1 MFPPRNQ
8 ESVDS
13 GTGDTPSAPARAPE
27 APGAAPKDAESGNTA
42 SHNCNGDG
50 IGEQPLFQVVWQ
62 GIDTLELTYSGKLT
76 READARLK
84 ELKELAQAQE
94 ARRQAFAQIEAG
106 GRFFEVADKG
116 GGRFWAYLL
125 RHPDMRIALASA
137 KATRVPLA
145 SVTLQN
151 EFLVSQGPVAAEAA
165 ARAVVESF
173 GVVEGGELV
182 KRCDLAVDIAC
193 DQVMDA
199 WGADAWVTRA
209 ERIDPHYVNGKFTGW
224 SIGLG
229 AEVSARFYD
238 KKAEMFKSEKTYFGD
253 LWLLN
258 GWFPADPVVRVEHQF
273 RRNAL
278 AQFGLRSVH
287 DVLDARPAL
296 WTYATK
302 EWTRLAIP
310 SATDETRT
318 RWETHPFWQVVQA
331 ITWEGSTRL
340 LERKRPSVNAPSDKT
355 LARMYKAVATAVMA
369 RDGLSLW
376 EAGERLGSLLMA
388 QLQGVEQWEGAP
400 ADEMLMEAVLLKR
413 RKYCLPVK

>member
-1 MFPPRNQ
+1 MFPPDNQ

-13 GTGDTPSAPARAPE
+13 GAGDTPSAPAQAPQ
-27 APGAAPKDAESGNTA
+27 APGAAPTDAESGNTA
-42 SHNCNGDG
+42 SHNCKGDG
-50 IGEQPLFQVVWQ
+50 QALFQVVWQ
-62 GIDTLELTYSGKLT
+62 GIDTLELTYPGKLT
-76 READARLK
+76 READARLR

-151 EFLVSQGPVAAEAA
+151 EFLVSQGPEAAEAA
-165 ARAVVESF
+165 VRAVVASF
-173 GVVEGGELV
+173 GEIEGGELV

-209 ERIDPHYVNGKFTGW
+209 ERIDPHYVNQAFTGW

-229 AEVSARFYD
+229 AEVSARLYD
-238 KKAEMFKSEKTYFGD
+238 KKAEMFKNGKTYFGD
-253 LWLLN
+253 LWLQN
-258 GWFPADPVVRVEHQF
+258 GWFPADPVVRVEFQF
-273 RRNAL
+273 RRNVL
-278 AQFGLRSVH
+278 SQFGLRSVR
-287 DVLDARPAL
+287 DVMQARPAL
-296 WTYATK
+296 WTYATS
-302 EWTRLAIP
+302 EWTRLAVP
-310 SATDETRT
+310 RASDETRA
-318 RWETHPFWQVVQA
+318 RWETHPFWRRVQA
-331 ITWEGSTRL
+331 INWEGNTRVL
-340 LERKRPSVNAPSDKT
+340 DRKRPSTNAPSDKV
-355 LARMYKAVATAVMA
+355 LARMYKAVATSVMA
-369 RDGLSLW
+369 RDGLQTLR

-388 QLQGVEQWEGAP
+388 QLQRVEQWEGAG
-400 ADEMLMEAVLLKR
+400 ADEMLNEAVLLKR